1 MTLFAIMLES
11 VWFVRI
17 LQNVKLLRY
26 SYRLELKICFVC
38 ENALKISEDCER
50 TFVSVRVSNI
60 SKKYS
65 GIVMILVRGNTF
77 GRRLRGWSEGGGR
90 SPGGR
95 RIFENFQKLFKKIA
109 KNALF

>member
-77 GRRLRGWSEGGGR
+77 GRRLRGWSEGGGAEPR
-90 SPGGR
+90 GP
-95 RIFENFQKLFKKIA
+95 ENFRKFSKAFKKIA